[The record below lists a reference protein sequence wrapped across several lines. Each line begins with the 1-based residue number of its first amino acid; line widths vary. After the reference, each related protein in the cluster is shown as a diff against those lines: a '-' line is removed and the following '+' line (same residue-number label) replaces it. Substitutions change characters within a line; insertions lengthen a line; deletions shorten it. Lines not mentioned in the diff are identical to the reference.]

1 MQEKIDLHFAFNTV
15 EAIINSLS
23 QAAEEGDSW
32 ASETVKTV
40 LTKSPTSLKVAL
52 KQLQE
57 GAGKSLEDCLRME
70 LSLCLNILNT
80 HDFYEGVRAVVV
92 DKDRDPKW
100 NPSVIVELDEE
111 YVASFFQY
119 Q

>member
-1 MQEKIDLHFAFNTV
+1 M

-119 Q
+119 QWKGSP